1 MRKPRALEAG
11 NRLAIVAPA
20 SPFSR
25 EEFDRGLDELR
36 QLGFVPV
43 YDESVFARR
52 RSYLAGSAE
61 QRARAIRTAW
71 RDPSVAGLIA
81 VRGGFG
87 SAQVL
92 PLLDQ
97 DEMRRT
103 PKVFVGYSDTTSVL
117 TWLTTGCGLV
127 AFHGPMLDQRLSR
140 GPAGYDKASFL
151 GALCRR
157 EPVGELTAPDVEVI
171 RPGDVVGP
179 LFGGT
184 LTQLVASLGTP
195 FAFAPPAGH
204 VLFLDEVG
212 ERPYRIDRMLTQL
225 RQSGVL
231 ARAAAVVVGE
241 LPRCDEPSGE
251 PTGRGVVADI
261 LEDFPGP
268 VLVGF
273 PSGHTAGPTMT
284 LPLGVRCRVVAD
296 SRPRLMIEEA
306 AVE

>member
-1 MRKPRALEAG
+1 
-11 NRLAIVAPA
+11 
-20 SPFSR
+20 
-25 EEFDRGLDELR
+25 
-36 QLGFVPV
+36 
-43 YDESVFARR
+43 
-52 RSYLAGSAE
+52 
-61 QRARAIRTAW
+61 
-71 RDPSVAGLIA
+71 
-81 VRGGFG
+81 
-87 SAQVL
+87 
-92 PLLDQ
+92 
-97 DEMRRT
+97 
-103 PKVFVGYSDTTSVL
+103 
-117 TWLTTGCGLV
+117 
-127 AFHGPMLDQRLSR
+127 
-140 GPAGYDKASFL
+140 
-151 GALCRR
+151 
-157 EPVGELTAPDVEVI
+157 
-171 RPGDVVGP
+171 VVGP